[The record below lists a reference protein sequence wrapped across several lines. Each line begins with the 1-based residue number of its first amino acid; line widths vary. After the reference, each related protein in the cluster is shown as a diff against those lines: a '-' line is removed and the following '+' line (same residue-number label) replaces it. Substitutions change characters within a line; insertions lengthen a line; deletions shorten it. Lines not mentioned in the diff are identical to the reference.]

1 MTHPWK
7 KGLFLFIAFTV
18 FCGGLRPLHSQQTLM
33 PSQQPPAKD
42 VRLVLLIAVDQFRY
56 DYLTRF
62 RSEYNGGLDRL
73 LRSGAN
79 YVNAHL
85 DHYPTVTAV
94 GHSTMFSG
102 ATPKVSGIVGNDW
115 FDREDGAKVTSVLD
129 QSVQLLGAP
138 GEGASPRRML
148 VSTIGDELK
157 RAGRAA
163 SKVIGISCKDRG
175 AIFTAGHMADAAYWF
190 DPETGAFVS
199 STYYFPE
206 LPAWVQAFNS
216 ERLADKY
223 AGAEWKF
230 GPNAADVFKMPSALG
245 PKLFDAVYSSP
256 FGNELLERFA
266 EDLVRHEKLGQRDAT
281 DVLTVSFSSNDAVGH
296 EQGPDSPQVHDISV
310 RTDRILGKL
319 FDYLDGLIGMQRV
332 LVVLTADHGVMPMP
346 EQLQH
351 TRMPGGRFSST
362 LLFDT
367 MQEALA
373 ARFGAGKWVEG
384 TAGTSPYFNRKLVAE
399 KGLAMN
405 EVERVAA
412 RSVEN
417 LPHVAR
423 VFTRTQLLLGQA
435 PSDIISQRVARSF
448 NPRRSGDLEILLDPY
463 WIRSVSDTT
472 HGTPYSYD
480 SHIPLIFLGPGVQA
494 GTYVR
499 PVVLNDLAP
508 SLATLLEIET
518 PSGSQGRAL
527 HEMMTFAAD
536 R

>member
-1 MTHPWK
+1 MKQPWK
-7 KGLFLFIAFTV
+7 RGLFLIVALALLS
-18 FCGGLRPLHSQQTLM
+18 GGPPPLHSQQG
-33 PSQQPPAKD
+33 PAKD
-42 VRLVLLIAVDQFRY
+42 VRLVLLVAVDQFRY

-62 RSEYNGGLDRL
+62 RSEYNSGLDRL

-85 DHYPTVTAV
+85 DHYPTVTAI

-115 FDREDGAKVTSVLD
+115 YDREEGGEVTSVSD
-129 QSVQLLGAP
+129 KSVQLLGGTP
-138 GEGASPRRML
+138 GAGASPRRLL
-148 VSTIGDELK
+148 VSTVGDELK

-163 SKVIGISCKDRG
+163 SKVIGISFKDRG
-175 AIFTAGHMADAAYWF
+175 AILPAGHMADAAYWF
-190 DPETGAFVS
+190 DSDTGTFVS
-199 STYYFPE
+199 STYYFPT
-206 LPAWVQAFNS
+206 LPAWVEAFNG
-216 ERLADKY
+216 ERPADQY
-223 AGAEWKF
+223 AGATWKF
-230 GPNAADVFKMPSALG
+230 GAGATDLLKFPIAPG
-245 PKLFDAVYSSP
+245 PKLFDAVYAST

-266 EDLVRHEKLGQRDAT
+266 EAVVRREKLGQRDVT

-296 EQGPDSPQVHDISV
+296 KYGPDSAQVHAISV
-310 RTDRILGKL
+310 QTDRVLGEL
-319 FDYLDGLIGMQRV
+319 FDYLESAIGMQRV

-346 EQLQH
+346 EQLEQS
-351 TRMPGGRFSST
+351 RMPGGRFSST

-367 MQEALA
+367 MQEVLTE
-373 ARFGAGKWVEG
+373 RFGAGKWVEG
-384 TAGTSPYFNRKLVAE
+384 TAGTSPYFDRKLVAE
-399 KGLAMN
+399 KGLAMS

-412 RSVEN
+412 QSVEY

-423 VFTRTQLLLGQA
+423 VFTRTQLLEGQA
-435 PSDIISQRVARSF
+435 PGDLISQRVARSF

-463 WIRSVSDTT
+463 WIRSRADTT

-480 SHIPLIFLGPGVQA
+480 SHIPLIFWGPGIQA

-499 PVVLNDLAP
+499 PVTLNDLAP

-527 HEMMTFAAD
+527 YEMMTFAAD

>member
-7 KGLFLFIAFTV
+7 KGLFLLIACAV
-18 FCGGLRPLHSQQTLM
+18 FSGGPRPLQSQQT
-33 PSQQPPAKD
+33 PAKD

-94 GHSTMFSG
+94 GHSTMLSG

-157 RAGRAA
+157 RAGRGA

-199 STYYFPE
+199 STYYFTE

-216 ERLADKY
+216 ERFVDKY
-223 AGAEWKF
+223 AGVEWKF
-230 GPNAADVFKMPSALG
+230 GSNAADVFKMPSALG

-266 EDLVRHEKLGQRDAT
+266 EDLVREEKLGQRDAT

-296 EQGPDSPQVHDISV
+296 EHGPDSPQVHEDRKSV
-310 RTDRILGKL
+310 
-319 FDYLDGLIGMQRV
+319 V
-332 LVVLTADHGVMPMP
+332 
-346 EQLQH
+346 
-351 TRMPGGRFSST
+351 
-362 LLFDT
+362 
-367 MQEALA
+367 
-373 ARFGAGKWVEG
+373 
-384 TAGTSPYFNRKLVAE
+384 
-399 KGLAMN
+399 
-405 EVERVAA
+405 
-412 RSVEN
+412 
-417 LPHVAR
+417 
-423 VFTRTQLLLGQA
+423 
-435 PSDIISQRVARSF
+435 
-448 NPRRSGDLEILLDPY
+448 
-463 WIRSVSDTT
+463 
-472 HGTPYSYD
+472 
-480 SHIPLIFLGPGVQA
+480 
-494 GTYVR
+494 
-499 PVVLNDLAP
+499 
-508 SLATLLEIET
+508 
-518 PSGSQGRAL
+518 
-527 HEMMTFAAD
+527 
-536 R
+536 